1 MATYTK
7 RGGMWRAQVRRKGV
21 SMSETFA
28 SKADAVAWA
37 TRIEHEINVGK
48 LTPGTKHTL
57 SDALR
62 EYEKRVSPTK
72 RTARWEA
79 IRFAAFIR
87 DFPDLAAMP
96 LADVTAEHMGRWR
109 DRRLAGD
116 EDRKPKPLEKVGTAT
131 VLREINLLSH
141 VFTTARDE
149 WKWITESP
157 LTGMRR
163 PTEPEPRKRRITD
176 EEVELLLERLG
187 YRPDETPATKSA
199 RIGAMLVFAIETAMR
214 AGEIEGMTWDEV
226 DLKKRYVH
234 LPRTKTGVARD
245 VPLSPRALAVLEQL
259 GPLRKEFEG
268 NVFGVD
274 APARDALFRKAKTAA
289 ALSDLHFHDARREA
303 LTRLS
308 KIFSVMELAKI
319 SGHRDLR
326 ILQAVYYAPHAAD
339 LADKLHQAS
348 T

>member
-1 MATYTK
+1 MATFTK
-7 RGGMWRAQVRRKGV
+7 RGGVWRAQVRRKGV

-37 TRIEHEINVGK
+37 TKTEHEINVGK
-48 LTPGTKHTL
+48 LTPGTKHTFA
-57 SDALR
+57 DALH

-79 IRFAAFIR
+79 IRFNAFTR
-87 DFPDLAAMP
+87 DFPELAGMP
-96 LADVTAEHMGRWR
+96 LAGVTAEHMGRWR
-109 DRRLAGD
+109 DARLAGD
-116 EDRKPKPLEKVGTAT
+116 AHVGRAAVGTAT

-176 EEVELLLERLG
+176 EEVGLLLECLG
-187 YRPDETPATKSA
+187 YRADETPATKSA

-214 AGEIEGMTWDEV
+214 AGEIEGMTWDDV
-226 DLKKRYVH
+226 DLKKRYVY

-245 VPLSPRALAVLEQL
+245 VPLSPRALAVLKQL
-259 GPLRKEFEG
+259 DPLKKDFGG
-268 NVFGVD
+268 NVFGVE
-274 APARDALFRKAKTAA
+274 AALRSALFAKAKKAVM
-289 ALSDLHFHDARREA
+289 LDDLHFHDARREA

-308 KIFSVMELAKI
+308 KIFNVMELAKI
-319 SGHRDLR
+319 SGHQDLR
-326 ILQAVYYAPHAAD
+326 VLQAVYYAPHAAD

>member
-57 SDALR
+57 ADALR

-141 VFTTARDE
+141 VFTTAYLAL
-149 WKWITESP
+149 IVV
-157 LTGMRR
+157 
-163 PTEPEPRKRRITD
+163 TD
-176 EEVELLLERLG
+176 
-187 YRPDETPATKSA
+187 TPS
-199 RIGAMLVFAIETAMR
+199 
-214 AGEIEGMTWDEV
+214 W
-226 DLKKRYVH
+226 
-234 LPRTKTGVARD
+234 
-245 VPLSPRALAVLEQL
+245 
-259 GPLRKEFEG
+259 LR
-268 NVFGVD
+268 
-274 APARDALFRKAKTAA
+274 
-289 ALSDLHFHDARREA
+289 
-303 LTRLS
+303 
-308 KIFSVMELAKI
+308 
-319 SGHRDLR
+319 
-326 ILQAVYYAPHAAD
+326 
-339 LADKLHQAS
+339 
-348 T
+348 

>member
-7 RGGMWRAQVRRKGV
+7 RGSMWRAQVRRKGV
-21 SMSETFA
+21 TLSDTFKN
-28 SKADAVAWA
+28 KADAVAWA
-37 TRIEHEINVGK
+37 TAREHEINIGK

-57 SDALR
+57 ADALR

-79 IRFAAFIR
+79 IRFGAFVR
-87 DFPDLAAMP
+87 EFPDLVAMP
-96 LADVTAEHMGRWR
+96 LAAVTAEHMGRWR
-109 DRRLAGD
+109 DARLAGD
-116 EDRKPKPLEKVGTAT
+116 VETGRAPVGTAT

-163 PTEPEPRKRRITD
+163 PTEPQPRKRRITD
-176 EEVELLLERLG
+176 AEVGALLEQLG
-187 YRPDETPATKSA
+187 YRDDETPATKSA

-214 AGEIEGMTWDEV
+214 AGEIEAMTWDAV
-226 DLKKRYVH
+226 DLQKRYVH

-245 VPLSPRALAVLEQL
+245 VPLSPRALALLKQFD
-259 GPLRKEFEG
+259 PLKNEFEG

-274 APARDALFRKAKTAA
+274 APLRDALFRKAKKAA
-289 ALSDLHFHDARREA
+289 MLDDLHFHDARREA

-308 KIFSVMELAKI
+308 KIFNVMELAKI